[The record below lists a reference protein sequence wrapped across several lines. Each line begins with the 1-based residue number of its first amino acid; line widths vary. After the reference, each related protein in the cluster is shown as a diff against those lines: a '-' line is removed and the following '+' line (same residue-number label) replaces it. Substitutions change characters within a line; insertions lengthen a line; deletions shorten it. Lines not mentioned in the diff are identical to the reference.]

1 MQNFEAFYNMFT
13 LIYIFYTCIYYI
25 FIGQYGVPKPW
36 YFFLTKTYWCNK
48 AEKNS
53 LFSDIEAPVDH
64 SKL

>member
-1 MQNFEAFYNMFT
+1 M
-13 LIYIFYTCIYYI
+13 LIYMFYTCVYYN

-48 AEKNS
+48 AERNS